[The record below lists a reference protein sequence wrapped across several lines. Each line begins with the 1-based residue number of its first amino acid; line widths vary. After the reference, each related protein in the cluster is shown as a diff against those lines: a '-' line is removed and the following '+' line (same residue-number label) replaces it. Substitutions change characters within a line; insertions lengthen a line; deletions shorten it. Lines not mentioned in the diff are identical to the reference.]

1 MSEVPI
7 GPGTRVTLKFSLSL
21 IDGQTIDQVDK
32 ASFVVGDGSLLPG
45 FESAIFGMRKGESAS
60 LDIEAK
66 NGFGDPNEDNVH
78 KMKKINFED
87 MDLVEGLVVSFKD
100 GEGNGLPGVVKEIDG
115 DLVTVDFNH
124 PLAGKDLL
132 FQVEIFSVE
141 QISDVIIRG

>member
-78 KMKKINFED
+78 KMKKINFDD